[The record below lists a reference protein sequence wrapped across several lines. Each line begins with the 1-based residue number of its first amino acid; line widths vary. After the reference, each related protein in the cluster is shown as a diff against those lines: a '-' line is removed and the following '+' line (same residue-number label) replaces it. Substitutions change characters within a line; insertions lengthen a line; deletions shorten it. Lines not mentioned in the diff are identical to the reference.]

1 MCNFGCSASLLR
13 ETKAVL
19 NAILVYFE
27 KTFFFV
33 KSNLEMIGKDA
44 KFDYLYVKL
53 KPAFKTSSQLL
64 NKLVENMK
72 IRLGC
77 NFEGFMLEGRV
88 AIVLFENC
96 CATNLA
102 HISDVR

>member
-1 MCNFGCSASLLR
+1 MSF
-13 ETKAVL
+13 
-19 NAILVYFE
+19 LVYFE

-33 KSNLEMIGKDA
+33 KSNLEMISKEA

-53 KPAFKTSSQLL
+53 KLTLKTSSQLL
-64 NKLVENMK
+64 SKLVENVK
-72 IRLGC
+72 IRLSC
-77 NFEGFMLEGRV
+77 NFEGFMLERRV

-102 HISDVR
+102 HISDVPSTIILCKRRKKSSKILL

>member
-1 MCNFGCSASLLR
+1 MSFLM
-13 ETKAVL
+13 K
-19 NAILVYFE
+19 

-53 KPAFKTSSQLL
+53 KLAFKTSSQFLS
-64 NKLVENMK
+64 KLVENVK
-72 IRLGC
+72 IHLGC

-102 HISDVR
+102 HISDVPCLVLVGALVTSPGTHIYIK